1 MKRRLVITPEAEEDA
16 GDAAIWYE
24 LRAKGFGDMFT
35 EAVQRKLDEI
45 AENPQ
50 LFAPS
55 SYGVR
60 KAVLR
65 QFPYSIHYLFE
76 DEIVIVLGVLH
87 QKLSLVHLLKR
98 LKRWRQN

>member
-16 GDAAIWYE
+16 EDAAVWYE
-24 LRAKGFGDMFT
+24 LRAEALGGVFM

-55 SYGVR
+55 PYGVR

-65 QFPYSIHYLFE
+65 RFPYSIHYLFD
-76 DEIVIVLGVLH
+76 DEIVVILGVLH
-87 QKLSLVHLLKR
+87 QKLSLAHLLNR
-98 LKRWRQN
+98 LKHWRQN